1 MLYSI
6 DLISIKMVILKCI
19 CSRIESSL
27 SFRILGKIFI
37 KDFLEELEMQE
48 IEVNATEIEKIT
60 KFADTE
66 GQVSATTLIL
76 CETQLPNFCSGAYQ
90 SLVWFMADR

>member
-1 MLYSI
+1 
-6 DLISIKMVILKCI
+6 
-19 CSRIESSL
+19 
-27 SFRILGKIFI
+27 
-37 KDFLEELEMQE
+37 MQE